1 MNRVFQTKT
10 GIFGEG
16 APKICVPIVEKSR
29 EGIWKKAEDI
39 ENHPVDI
46 ADAYYHLN
54 REAASGGAD
63 LVDLETYLDETR
75 TAEEIGKLRAS
86 GSGCLVMASNH
97 DFQKTPSTEE
107 MVRRL
112 RRMEEL
118 GADAA
123 KLAVMPTNRQDVL
136 NLLQATVTAAEM
148 LSVPVVTMSMG
159 SMGVISRICGS
170 LTGSAMTFASAG
182 EASDPG
188 KRPVEQMAE
197 ILKITG

>member
-1 MNRVFQTKT
+1 M
-10 GIFGEG
+10 
-16 APKICVPIVEKSR
+16 
-29 EGIWKKAEDI
+29 
-39 ENHPVDI
+39 
-46 ADAYYHLN
+46 
-54 REAASGGAD
+54 
-63 LVDLETYLDETR
+63 DLETYLDETR

-136 NLLQATVTAAEM
+136 NLLQATVTAAET

-182 EASDPG
+182 EASAPG
-188 KRPVEQMAE
+188 QIPVEQMAE
-197 ILKITG
+197 QAGCKAFNGMYMLLYQGAYAFELWTGKQMPVELVKEKYFR